1 MRIAGINV
9 YPVKSGAGVPLE
21 AAELTPMGLSGDR
34 RWLVADEEGVFVTQR
49 QLPALARLR
58 AVPTAAGLRLE
69 LDGEGIDLALPPA
82 GGPRVPARVWR
93 DGLDLPE
100 VAEAA
105 SWLSPRLGRPLRLL
119 HQPEDAIRPVSHEW
133 GAEGDR
139 VSMADGFPILVATTA
154 SLEAVRAAAGPEIG
168 PWIGMERFRPNLVV
182 DGAEPWAEDGWARLA
197 IGGVVLDLVK
207 PCARCPITTTDQALG
222 EVTGPEPLAT
232 LRRLRRSG
240 DPRVPGLLF
249 GWNAIPRRLGTV
261 RLGDAVEVLE
271 TRAPWPI
278 LLPGRQ
284 RQFEDA
290 LG

>member
-9 YPVKSGAGVPLE
+9 YPVKSGAGIPLDS
-21 AAELTPMGLSGDR
+21 AELTPTGLAGDR

-58 AVPTAAGLRLE
+58 ALPTAAGLRLE
-69 LDGEGIDLALPPA
+69 LDGEGVDVAVPPA
-82 GGPRVPARVWR
+82 GGPRVPARVWH
-93 DGLDLPE
+93 DGLDLSE

-105 SWLSPRLGRPLRLL
+105 PWLSRRLGRPLRLL
-119 HQPEDAIRPVSHEW
+119 HQPEDEIRPVSPDW
-133 GAEGDR
+133 GAPGDR

-154 SLEAVRAAAGPEIG
+154 SLDAVREMAGPG
-168 PWIGMERFRPNLVV
+168 IGMERFRPNLVV
-182 DGAEPWAEDGWARLA
+182 DGAAPWAEDGWARLA
-197 IGGVVLDLVK
+197 IGDVVLDLVK

-232 LRRLRRSG
+232 LRRVRRSG

-261 RLGDAVEVLE
+261 CLGDAVEVVE
-271 TRAPWPI
+271 TREPWPI
-278 LLPGRQ
+278 LPPGRQ
-284 RQFEDA
+284 RDFEDVS
-290 LG
+290 G